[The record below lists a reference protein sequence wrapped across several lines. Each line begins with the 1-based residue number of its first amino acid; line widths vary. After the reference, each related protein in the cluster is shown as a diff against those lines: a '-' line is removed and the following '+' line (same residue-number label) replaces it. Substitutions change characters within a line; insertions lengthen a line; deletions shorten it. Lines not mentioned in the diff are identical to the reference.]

1 MKEDRSEDVLDW
13 LRRGERAIVQ
23 GATGEPLPLI
33 DALTAAPDAAA
44 GVDLWSCLVPGI
56 NRFDYGAV
64 HAESRFTTFMASPAW
79 ATSIADGRTQL
90 RAMPYSDIG
99 ETLAQ
104 ADFDLAIL
112 QVSPP
117 DSDGQCSFGVCCDVG
132 AIVWRRAKRRIAY
145 INAAMPRLPRA
156 DTIPLNVIDLA
167 ILVDTP
173 LIASATAAITLELD
187 VIGRLVAGLI
197 PDGAAIQSGVGQ
209 APGAAI
215 AALRDHRG
223 LSIHSGLVTAD
234 YRGLAEA
241 GAIDLGADN
250 LMGIAYGDAS
260 FYDWLARAD
269 LGSFRAIPETH
280 GPARLAAT
288 PNFHSINSA
297 IEVDLS
303 GAINLEFID
312 GRRVSSVGGAPD
324 YVRGAR
330 ASHGGRSIIALPSTA
345 RSGASRIL
353 PALRAGETS
362 LPAELADTIITEH
375 GVAELKGKSR
385 ESRAAALF
393 AIAAPEHRDMLVN
406 AWRG

>member
-1 MKEDRSEDVLDW
+1 MKQGRCEDVLDW
-13 LRRGERAIVQ
+13 LKRGERAIVQ
-23 GATGEPLPLI
+23 GATGEPLPFI
-33 DALTAAPDAAA
+33 DALIAAPDAAA

-90 RAMPYSDIG
+90 RVMPYSRIG

-117 DSDGQCSFGVCCDVG
+117 DENGMCSFGVCCDVG

-156 DTIPLNVIDLA
+156 DAIPFDAIDLA
-167 ILVDTP
+167 IPIDAP
-173 LIASATAAITLELD
+173 LIATPPSAPSVDLTA
-187 VIGRLVAGLI
+187 IGRFVAELV
-197 PDGAAIQSGVGQ
+197 PDGAAIQSGIGQ

-215 AALRDHRG
+215 AALVNHRRLG
-223 LSIHSGLVTAD
+223 VHSGLITAD
-234 YRGLAEA
+234 YRALAEA
-241 GAIDLGADN
+241 GAIVANAVN
-250 LMGIAYGDAS
+250 LTGIAYGDAG
-260 FYDWLARAD
+260 FYDWLARSDFAE
-269 LGSFRAIPETH
+269 FRSIPETH
-280 GPARLAAT
+280 GPAGLAAT

-297 IEVDLS
+297 IEIDLS
-303 GAINLEFID
+303 GAVNIEFID
-312 GRRVSSVGGAPD
+312 GKRVSSVGGAPD
-324 YVRGAR
+324 YVRGALVSR
-330 ASHGGRSIIALPSTA
+330 GGRSIIALPSTA
-345 RSGASRIL
+345 RSGGSRIL

-385 ESRAAALF
+385 EARAEALF